1 MTEINDKRNTKEFS
15 KITFSKYEKSK
26 VKKELINCIQKSKLE
41 ESCYW
46 SAEFICAG
54 HFIEL
59 WEMRQKTNCLMI
71 SYSICSYFRK
81 EN

>member
-41 ESCYW
+41 E
-46 SAEFICAG
+46 
-54 HFIEL
+54 L
-59 WEMRQKTNCLMI
+59 RL
-71 SYSICSYFRK
+71 
-81 EN
+81 